1 MDEITQELASDISE
15 GSLLVSFDYNGA
27 SYEAWSLTKA
37 LEMGVPAV
45 VLAGA
50 LKPGALVAIDAAASV
65 ARGRYLTS
73 GIGQDSTYLAKA
85 SEAEAFLQAG
95 SPADASAY
103 FLLKPEADARGITV
117 ADLAVEVIAARDA
130 WHQVAGEI
138 EGVRIS
144 GKALVTNAGTA
155 DEVQAASAQ
164 VIERLAAL

>member
-1 MDEITQELASDISE
+1 MDDIIQEVSSDISA
-15 GSLLVSFDYNGA
+15 GTLLVSFDYNGA
-27 SYEAWSLTKA
+27 SYAAWPLAKA
-37 LEMGVPAV
+37 VEMGVPAV
-45 VLAGA
+45 VLAAA
-50 LKPGALVAIDAAASV
+50 LKPGALVAIDAAASK

-103 FLLKPEADARGITV
+103 FLLKPEAEARGITV
-117 ADLAVEVIAARDA
+117 AALASEVIAARDS

-144 GKALVTNAGTA
+144 GKALVANAMTA
-155 DEVQAASAQ
+155 EAVQAERAQ
-164 VIERLAAL
+164 VIERLAVL

>member
-1 MDEITQELASDISE
+1 MGDIQEFSSDISA
-15 GSLLVSFDYNGA
+15 GTLLVSFDYNGA
-27 SYEAWSLTKA
+27 SYAAWPLAKA
-37 LEMGVPAV
+37 VEMGVPAV
-45 VLAGA
+45 VLAAA
-50 LKPGALVAIDAAASV
+50 LKPGALVAIDAAASK

-103 FLLKPEADARGITV
+103 FLLKPEAEARGITV
-117 ADLAVEVIAARDA
+117 AALASEVIAARDS

-144 GKALVTNAGTA
+144 GKALVANAMTA
-155 DEVQAASAQ
+155 EAVQAERAQ
-164 VIERLAAL
+164 VIERLAVL

>member
-1 MDEITQELASDISE
+1 MVEVIQDSSVENS
-15 GSLLVSFDYNGA
+15 GSLVSFDFEG
-27 SYEAWSLTKA
+27 SHFEAWPLA
-37 LEMGVPAV
+37 RAVELGVPSA

-50 LKPGALVAIDAAASV
+50 LKPEALVAIDAEASK

-95 SPADASAY
+95 SPDDASAY
-103 FLLKPEADARGITV
+103 FLLKPEADARGIAV

-130 WHQVAGEI
+130 WHRVAGEI

-144 GKALVTNAGTA
+144 GKTLVANSITVG
-155 DEVQAASAQ
+155 DVRAARDQS
-164 VIERLAAL
+164 VERLGAL